1 MMLRAARGAI
11 TVSEDSRDAVLDAT
25 ERLLREMLER
35 NDVGPDELVSVIFTA
50 TEDVTSV
57 FPAEAGRRIGLTSV
71 PLLCMREMAV
81 PDSLPG
87 CIRVLMHFH
96 SERSS
101 VEIAHVY
108 LEGARALRDDLGV
121 V

>member
-1 MMLRAARGAI
+1 MALRAARGAI
-11 TVSEDSRDAVLDAT
+11 TVSEDRAEAVLDAT

-35 NDVGPDELVSVIFTA
+35 NDAGPDEIVSVIFTA
-50 TEDVTSV
+50 TEDLTSV

-71 PLLCMREMAV
+71 PLLCMREMSVVGA
-81 PDSLPG
+81 LPG

-96 SERSS
+96 TDRRPAD
-101 VEIAHVY
+101 VVHVY

-121 V
+121 G